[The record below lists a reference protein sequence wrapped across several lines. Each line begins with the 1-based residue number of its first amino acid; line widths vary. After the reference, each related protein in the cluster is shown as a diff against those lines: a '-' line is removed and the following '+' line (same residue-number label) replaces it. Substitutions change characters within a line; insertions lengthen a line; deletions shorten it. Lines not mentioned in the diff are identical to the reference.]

1 MTIVIYPRQ
10 GITMLVNNAGVASV
24 ALLLDADIEK
34 MGAMVDLNV
43 TALTRLTGEDS
54 HDSTTFGRFL

>member
-1 MTIVIYPRQ
+1 
-10 GITMLVNNAGVASV
+10 MLVNNAGVASV